1 MRNLNSKL
9 VMDFISEQ
17 GYDSIEKTYVAYTP
31 LENYVCIAVAESYDN
46 ETEENSAQL
55 AVEAVL
61 TAFEKKPSLK
71 RLREYIRYANEQI
84 LLHSTRSQLK
94 VSLTVLV
101 SDYTRMRYAYCGN
114 TRIYILYEN
123 LLTHVSKTQTKY
135 QQLLDQDQEDSPDP
149 QEIHNLTEYL
159 GREKSVR
166 PFVSKVTAL
175 TEGSTVLFATSN
187 LWGRLSEIEILD
199 AYEYTKTGREF
210 LEILQ
215 ELLLSLQEEHDQ
227 RMGSF
232 TAAFLYIE
240 KTFKEDVQKKKKKKR
255 LIWLLLLVSAA
266 LAVIVTV
273 AILCIRAADRK
284 KIAEIEKHDAR
295 GVRYL
300 AYGNYDKAYTEYEQ
314 AVELSDKL
322 NMNNWQYTEKKQE
335 LSETVSDREA
345 VLTLFQEAEAAFAG
359 GEYEQA
365 RKLYAQ
371 VEKEADYQGFDQI
384 SGYAQKKAAE
394 IAVRMQI
401 LQYISLGD
409 MYQSIEDQEE
419 ALLQYNQALNELV
432 KLVDLD
438 LQGDVQAKIFAVRQK
453 QKEESQAEEAAA
465 QEAAKQK
472 EEAKA
477 AEKEAEDAQKAAAAD
492 RAVIKITTYIVN
504 ANNALDE
511 GRTQRA
517 RELYK
522 QALARYQKFTG
533 STEDADKLYQDIT
546 ALGQAITEAEVKAV
560 EEAKEERLS
569 QAAKYAL
576 QAKEAGR
583 SGDLPKARE
592 LYEDALAVYRE
603 LDIWDERVE
612 AVYDAIDELE
622 QGSTTE
628 NPASAQGTAAPA
640 QGQTSAPVQ
649 GNVAAQGQTNAAAQ
663 GNVSAQGQANGSEQE
678 NGSAQGNTTAQGQ
691 ENTSGQDT
699 VLKRRQENVSAR
711 KNAVI
716 RGKNTSSGH
725 QEEEQDSGQQK

>member
-135 QQLLDQDQEDSPDP
+135 QQLLDQDQEESPDP

-175 TEGSTVLFATSN
+175 TEGSTILFATSN

-215 ELLLSLQEEHDQ
+215 ELLLSLQEEYDQ

-255 LIWLLLLVSAA
+255 IIWTVLFVLAA
-266 LAVIVTV
+266 LAVVITV

-284 KIAEIEKHDAR
+284 KIAQIEKHNAR
-295 GVRYL
+295 GARYVG
-300 AYGNYDKAYTEYEQ
+300 YGNYDKAYAEYEE
-314 AVELSDKL
+314 AVKLSDGL
-322 NMNNWQYTEKKQE
+322 SMNNGQYRETKQQ

-345 VLTLFQEAEAAFAG
+345 VLTLYQEAEAAFQA

-365 RKLYAQ
+365 KKLYEQ
-371 VEKEADYQGFDQI
+371 VEREADYQGFDQI

-394 IAVRMQI
+394 ITVRMQI

-409 MYQSIEDQEE
+409 MYQSIEEADE
-419 ALLQYNQALNELV
+419 ALLQYRKALNDLA
-432 KLVDLD
+432 KLSDLE

-453 QKEESQAEEAAA
+453 QKEESQAQEEAE

-472 EEAKA
+472 EEAQA
-477 AEKEAEDAQKAAAAD
+477 AEKEAKAAEKAAAAD

-511 GRTQRA
+511 GRIQRA

-546 ALGQAITEAEVKAV
+546 ALGQAITEAEVKAA
-560 EEAKEERLS
+560 EEAKEQRLA

-583 SGDLPKARE
+583 GGDLQKARE
-592 LYEDALAVYRE
+592 LYEDALAVYRD

-622 QGSTTE
+622 QGS
-628 NPASAQGTAAPA
+628 AA
-640 QGQTSAPVQ
+640 
-649 GNVAAQGQTNAAAQ
+649 GN
-663 GNVSAQGQANGSEQE
+663 QA
-678 NGSAQGNTTAQGQ
+678 SAQGNTANVQGQANVAGQANVSGQEKGSGQADTSGQKEVSGQADASGQKDVPAQGQ
-691 ENTSGQDT
+691 ADASGQKN
-699 VLKRRQENVSAR
+699 VLERRKETASAR
-711 KNAVI
+711 KNSAI
-716 RGKNTSSGH
+716 RKK
-725 QEEEQDSGQQK
+725 DSGSDGEGENPA

>member
-322 NMNNWQYTEKKQE
+322 NMNNWQYTEKKRE

-453 QKEESQAEEAAA
+453 QKEESQAKEAAA

-640 QGQTSAPVQ
+640 QGQTNAPVQ

-678 NGSAQGNTTAQGQ
+678 NGSTQGNTTAQGQ

>member
-31 LENYVCIAVAESYDN
+31 LENYVCIAIAESYDN

-135 QQLLDQDQEDSPDP
+135 QQLLEQDQEDSPDP

-166 PFVSKVTAL
+166 PFVSKMTAL

-255 LIWLLLLVSAA
+255 MIWTLLIVLAV
-266 LAVIVTV
+266 LAVIFLVT
-273 AILCIRAADRK
+273 ILCIRAMDRK
-284 KIAEIEKHDAR
+284 KIAEIEKHDTR

-300 AYGNYDKAYTEYEQ
+300 TYGNYDKAYT
-314 AVELSDKL
+314 
-322 NMNNWQYTEKKQE
+322 
-335 LSETVSDREA
+335 DRKS
-345 VLTLFQEAEAAFAG
+345 V
-359 GEYEQA
+359 
-365 RKLYAQ
+365 
-371 VEKEADYQGFDQI
+371 V
-384 SGYAQKKAAE
+384 
-394 IAVRMQI
+394 
-401 LQYISLGD
+401 
-409 MYQSIEDQEE
+409 
-419 ALLQYNQALNELV
+419 
-432 KLVDLD
+432 
-438 LQGDVQAKIFAVRQK
+438 
-453 QKEESQAEEAAA
+453 
-465 QEAAKQK
+465 
-472 EEAKA
+472 
-477 AEKEAEDAQKAAAAD
+477 
-492 RAVIKITTYIVN
+492 
-504 ANNALDE
+504 
-511 GRTQRA
+511 
-517 RELYK
+517 
-522 QALARYQKFTG
+522 
-533 STEDADKLYQDIT
+533 
-546 ALGQAITEAEVKAV
+546 
-560 EEAKEERLS
+560 
-569 QAAKYAL
+569 
-576 QAKEAGR
+576 
-583 SGDLPKARE
+583 
-592 LYEDALAVYRE
+592 
-603 LDIWDERVE
+603 
-612 AVYDAIDELE
+612 
-622 QGSTTE
+622 
-628 NPASAQGTAAPA
+628 
-640 QGQTSAPVQ
+640 
-649 GNVAAQGQTNAAAQ
+649 
-663 GNVSAQGQANGSEQE
+663 
-678 NGSAQGNTTAQGQ
+678 
-691 ENTSGQDT
+691 
-699 VLKRRQENVSAR
+699 
-711 KNAVI
+711 
-716 RGKNTSSGH
+716 
-725 QEEEQDSGQQK
+725 

>member
-31 LENYVCIAVAESYDN
+31 LEKYVCIAVAESYDN

-114 TRIYILYEN
+114 TKLFILYEN

-135 QQLLDQDQEDSPDP
+135 QQLLEQDEEDTPDP
-149 QEIHNLTEYL
+149 EEIHNLTEYL
-159 GREKSVR
+159 GREKRVR
-166 PFVSKVTAL
+166 PFVSKITAL
-175 TEGSTVLFATSN
+175 TEGSTILFATSN

-255 LIWLLLLVSAA
+255 ILWTILIVLAA
-266 LAVIVTV
+266 LAVVITV
-273 AILCIRAADRK
+273 IILCIRAMDRR
-284 KIAEIEKHDAR
+284 KIAQIEKHDAK

-300 AYGNYDKAYTEYEQ
+300 DYGNYEKAYTEYEQ
-314 AVELSDKL
+314 AVKLSDGL
-322 NMNNWQYTEKKQE
+322 HMNNWQYTEKKQE
-335 LSETVSDREA
+335 LSELVSDREA
-345 VLTLFQEAEAAFAG
+345 ALTLLQEAEAAFQAG
-359 GEYEQA
+359 TYGQA
-365 RKLYAQ
+365 QKLYAQ
-371 VEKEADYQGFDQI
+371 VQKEAVYQGFDQV
-384 SGYAQKKAAE
+384 SGYAQKKVEE
-394 IAVRMQI
+394 ITARMQI
-401 LQYISLGD
+401 QQYISLGD
-409 MYQSIEDQEE
+409 MYQSTEDYEE
-419 ALLQYNQALNELV
+419 ALLQYQRALNDLT
-432 KLVDLD
+432 KLTDLE
-438 LQGDVQAKIFAVRQK
+438 LQGDVQAKIFAIRQK
-453 QKEESQAEEAAA
+453 QKEASQAEEAAA
-465 QEAAKQK
+465 QEAAKQE

-477 AEKEAEDAQKAAAAD
+477 AEKEEKEAEKAAAAD

-511 GRTQRA
+511 GRIQRA

-533 STEDADKLYQDIT
+533 STEDADKLYKDIT
-546 ALGQAITEAEVKAV
+546 ALGQAITEAEVKAA
-560 EEAKEERLS
+560 EEATEERLT
-569 QAAKYAL
+569 QASKYAL

-583 SGDLPKARE
+583 SGDMQKARE

-603 LDIWDERVE
+603 LDIWDERVD

-622 QGSTTE
+622 QGS
-628 NPASAQGTAAPA
+628 AA
-640 QGQTSAPVQ
+640 
-649 GNVAAQGQTNAAAQ
+649 GNDA
-663 GNVSAQGQANGSEQE
+663 SAQGQANASGQTDIPAQSPANVPAQGEGLGEQE
-678 NGSAQGNTTAQGQ
+678 KGQDDTQQEADAQG
-691 ENTSGQDT
+691 
-699 VLKRRQENVSAR
+699 
-711 KNAVI
+711 
-716 RGKNTSSGH
+716 
-725 QEEEQDSGQQK
+725 

>member
-649 GNVAAQGQTNAAAQ
+649 GNVATQGQTNAAAQ

-678 NGSAQGNTTAQGQ
+678 NGSTQGNTTAQEQ
-691 ENTSGQDT
+691 ENASGQDT

>member
-17 GYDSIEKTYVAYTP
+17 GYDSIEKTYVAYPP

>member
-31 LENYVCIAVAESYDN
+31 LENYVCIAIAESYDN

-135 QQLLDQDQEDSPDP
+135 QQLLEQDQEDSPDP

-166 PFVSKVTAL
+166 PFVSKMTAL

-255 LIWLLLLVSAA
+255 MIWTLLIVLAV
-266 LAVIVTV
+266 LAVIFLVT
-273 AILCIRAADRK
+273 ILCIRAMDRK
-284 KIAEIEKHDAR
+284 KIAEIEKHDTR

-300 AYGNYDKAYTEYEQ
+300 TYGNYDKAYTEYEQ
-314 AVELSDKL
+314 AVKLSDGL
-322 NMNNWQYTEKKQE
+322 NMNNWQYIEKKQE
-335 LSETVSDREA
+335 LSETVTDRET
-345 VLTLFQEAEAAFAG
+345 VLTLFQEAEAAFLG

-365 RKLYAQ
+365 QKLYAQ
-371 VEKEADYQGFDQI
+371 VEKQAEYQGFDQI
-384 SGYAQKKAAE
+384 SGSAQKKMAE
-394 IAVRMQI
+394 ITTRLQI

-409 MYQSIEDQEE
+409 MYQSIEDPEE
-419 ALLQYNQALNELV
+419 ALRQYQKALNELT
-432 KLVDLD
+432 KIVDLE
-438 LQGDVQAKIFAVRQK
+438 LQSDVQAKIFAVRQK
-453 QKEESQAEEAAA
+453 QKEESQAQEAAA
-465 QEAAKQK
+465 QDAEKQK
-472 EEAKA
+472 EEEKAAEKEAKA
-477 AEKEAEDAQKAAAAD
+477 AEKEAAAD

-511 GRTQRA
+511 GRTERA

-546 ALGQAITEAEVKAV
+546 ALGQAITEAEVKAA
-560 EEAKEERLS
+560 ELAKEERLS

-583 SGDLPKARE
+583 GGDLPKARE

-622 QGSTTE
+622 QGSAE
-628 NPASAQGTAAPA
+628 QPNVPA
-640 QGQTSAPVQ
+640 QDHTP
-649 GNVAAQGQTNAAAQ
+649 
-663 GNVSAQGQANGSEQE
+663 
-678 NGSAQGNTTAQGQ
+678 AQGQ
-691 ENTSGQDT
+691 ENTSGQENNSG
-699 VLKRRQENVSAR
+699 QENVLEQKKANASAR
-711 KNAVI
+711 KNAAI
-716 RGKNTSSGH
+716 REKHKT
-725 QEEEQDSGQQK
+725 DLT